1 MYPGSDTVKLLSK
14 YGEGYALLYEIEV
27 GLGAEIS
34 QLLRLQVNDVKG
46 KEYLSMHVGPK
57 KCPRTYVLPKVLCEK
72 IDAYIQDRDGILFT
86 DDEGVPITE
95 DGAGRVMEECGI
107 TKPFLNI
114 MMGKY
119 FRETGDIY
127 YPMFFMD
134 LPSVEATK
142 TAIC

>member
-1 MYPGSDTVKLLSK
+1 MYPGSDTAKLLSK
-14 YGEGYALLYEIEV
+14 YGEGYALLYEIGV

-34 QLLRLQVNDVKG
+34 QLLRLLVDDVKG
-46 KEYLSMHVGPK
+46 REYLSMHVGPR
-57 KCPRTYVLPKVLCEK
+57 KCQRTFVLPKVLCEK
-72 IDAYIQDRDGILFT
+72 IGAYIQGRDGILFI

-95 DGAGRVMEECGI
+95 DGAGQVLEKCGI

-114 MMGKY
+114 TMGRC

-142 TAIC
+142 IAIC